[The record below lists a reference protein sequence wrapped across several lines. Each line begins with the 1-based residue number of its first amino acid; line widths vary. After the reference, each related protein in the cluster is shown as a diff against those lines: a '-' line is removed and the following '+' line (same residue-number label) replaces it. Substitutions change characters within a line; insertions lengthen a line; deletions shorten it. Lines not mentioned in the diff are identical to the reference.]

1 MTTNKTILILTTF
14 AAFTAASCARNETA
28 AKPEEPVRESAWR
41 PAGEMGAAPAAAP
54 ANAPAA
60 APAAAPKPAP
70 TQAAAPAPRPTPKP
84 GPAPMKVTL
93 DAGTTIPVRIG
104 ESITSENSTSG
115 DSWSGTLAQPL
126 VVDGLVIADR
136 GARVDGTVTNVKRAG
151 RVKGVAQLSIAMSR
165 LHTAD
170 GQVIDI
176 PTSSF
181 AVAGKDETKK
191 DAAKIGIASGVGAA
205 IGAIAGRGKGAAIGA
220 GAGAAAGT
228 GVVLASRGGAA
239 VINNEALV
247 NFRVS
252 APVTITEKIK

>member
-1 MTTNKTILILTTF
+1 
-14 AAFTAASCARNETA
+14 
-28 AKPEEPVRESAWR
+28 
-41 PAGEMGAAPAAAP
+41 
-54 ANAPAA
+54 
-60 APAAAPKPAP
+60 
-70 TQAAAPAPRPTPKP
+70 
-84 GPAPMKVTL
+84 MKVTL
-93 DAGTTIPVRIG
+93 DAGTAIPVRIG

-126 VVDGLVIADR
+126 VIDGLVIAER
-136 GARVDGTVTNVKRAG
+136 GARVDGTVTHVKRAG
-151 RVKGVAQLSIAMSR
+151 RVKGVAQLSIAMKR

-170 GQVIDI
+170 GQIIDI

-191 DAAKIGIASGVGAA
+191 DVAKVGIASGIGAA